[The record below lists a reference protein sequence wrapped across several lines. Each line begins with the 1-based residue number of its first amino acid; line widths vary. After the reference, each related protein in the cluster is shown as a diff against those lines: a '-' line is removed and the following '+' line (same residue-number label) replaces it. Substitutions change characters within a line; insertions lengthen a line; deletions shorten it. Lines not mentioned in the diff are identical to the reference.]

1 MKKLL
6 LLACLVM
13 SCAGLAA
20 AQSSDDYYKNEFFA
34 GYSYNRFSDS
44 DAAGS
49 SGVNVAYVYNFSRYI
64 GAKADF
70 SAHFR
75 KDNFSVGTLS
85 VSTRSDVYRFMGG
98 VQIKDNSKDTK
109 VKPFAHAL
117 IGGGSLR
124 ASTSGIPGSNNFSDS
139 TAAFAFAV
147 GGGLD
152 IKANDRISVRVAQ
165 VDYAPLYREGIGHA
179 VRFSAGIIFH

>member
-1 MKKLL
+1 MRKLL

-13 SCAGLAA
+13 SCAGLATAQA
-20 AQSSDDYYKNEFFA
+20 ADDYHKNEFFA

-44 DAAGS
+44 DLSGAN
-49 SGVNVAYVYNFSRYI
+49 GVNVAYVRNFSRYV

-70 SAHFR
+70 SAHFS
-75 KDNFSVGTLS
+75 KESFTVGTLS
-85 VSTRSDVYRFMGG
+85 ISTRSDVYRFMGG
-98 VQIKDNSKDTK
+98 IQIKDNSKDTK

-117 IGGGSLR
+117 VGGGSLR
-124 ASTSGIPGSNNFSDS
+124 SSTGGLPSGGNFSDS
-139 TAAFAFAV
+139 RAVFAFAI

-165 VDYAPLYREGIGHA
+165 VDYAPLYRNGIGHA
-179 VRFSAGIIFH
+179 VRFSAGIVFH